1 MVWEVIRPWVSA
13 CFPAW
18 RECKPEPSLDVA
30 IQEFDAVLQQCSA
43 GSHEIDRAIERLQK
57 VAARADNWR
66 VISAAFKEG
75 TDRKSMVAKLVR
87 SHLVTCDVGMKHA
100 LRVADIKTLGDE
112 ATIMLHALTPSARAE
127 ILDRWSAPEHASLM
141 MTPSGLVAMDIP
153 GTAFRC
159 PVMDGCISP
168 NGLGLTQRE
177 ATQFLLARLDD
188 RQTSTTVLDA
198 LPEVA
203 PRQRYV
209 VGNLLAKVMGANGS
223 PLSEVDR
230 DALYGVAV
238 IVHDALKG
246 RNDVP
251 VSLGD
256 RFSRFF
262 AISGDHARAA
272 EAHDTVAAFRLQL
285 ARNEAGL
292 SKKVP
297 ETLRDAHWER
307 AIFNATLSAARL
319 STAALHLACLETN
332 KPEEIRSCLA
342 TARRF
347 RDAGDAAYA
356 LAYYARAA
364 QTSALTNAFGEV
376 EKILDEARGEVRG
389 DYEGLCMTYER
400 CAKTF
405 EACGYPFAAAL
416 LHMLAVDYVT
426 KLRAQGVDEA
436 ITMPLATHHRSCAQE
451 CFARANRKAG
461 PEDIG
466 SLLAFTAG
474 PLWGKLISPD
484 GVVGQTAIIRF
495 SEACDA
501 ITCNPF
507 DVEPDSRWVLMHG
520 GTQTTGRELYD
531 FVTEGTMRALIASG
545 TRHPCHNRAY
555 QRSDFVRGL
564 KVVNM
569 LYTAGRQSQDA
580 ERALRSD
587 VIQQEQESIDDDS
600 SIRGN
605 GVS

>member
-13 CFPAW
+13 CVPVW
-18 RECKPEPSLDVA
+18 RECTPEPSLDVA
-30 IQEFDAVLQQCSA
+30 IQAFDAVLQQCSA

-66 VISAAFKEG
+66 VISAAFREG

-100 LRVADIKTLGDE
+100 LRVARIKTLGDE
-112 ATIMLHALTPSARAE
+112 ATSVVHALTPDARAE
-127 ILDRWSAPEHASLM
+127 ILSRWSAPEHTALM
-141 MTPSGLVAMDIP
+141 MTPSGLVAMGIP
-153 GTAFRC
+153 GTVFRC

-168 NGLGLTQRE
+168 DGLGLTQRE
-177 ATQFLLARLDD
+177 ATQLLLARLEDQ
-188 RQTSTTVLDA
+188 QTSTTVLDA
-198 LPEVA
+198 LPEAA

-209 VGNLLAKVMGANGS
+209 VGNLLAEVLGANES
-223 PLSEVDR
+223 PPSEVDR
-230 DALYGVAV
+230 DALYRVAV

-251 VSLGD
+251 VSLSD

-285 ARNEAGL
+285 VRKEAGL
-292 SKKVP
+292 SRKVP

-307 AIFNATLSAARL
+307 AIFYSTSAAARL

-332 KPEEIRSCLA
+332 KPEEIRLCLA

-356 LAYYARAA
+356 VAFYARAA

-389 DYEGLCMTYER
+389 DYEGLCMIYER

-405 EACGYPFAAAL
+405 EACGHPFAAAL
-416 LHMLAVDYVT
+416 LHMLAVDYAT
-426 KLRAQGVDEA
+426 KLRAQGVDVA
-436 ITMPLATHHRSCAQE
+436 IVTPLETHHRRRAQA
-451 CFARANRKAG
+451 CFARADRKAG

-466 SLLAFTAG
+466 SLLAFAAG
-474 PLWGKLISPD
+474 PLWGKLTSPD

-507 DVEPDSRWVLMHG
+507 DAAPDSRWVLMHH
-520 GTQTTGRELYD
+520 GTQTTGRKLYD
-531 FVTEGTMRALIASG
+531 FVTEATMRALMASRS
-545 TRHPCHNRAY
+545 RHPSHDRAY
-555 QRSDFVRGL
+555 QQSDFVRGL
-564 KVVNM
+564 TVVNM

-580 ERALRSD
+580 EQALPSA
-587 VIQQEQESIDDDS
+587 VIKQEQESIDDDS